1 MPIVTMFGGSG
12 FIGRYAARKLAKRG
26 WRVRAAVRRP
36 NEAHFLRPYGDVGQ
50 IEPVQ
55 ANIRDDDSCRRALEG
70 ADAVVN
76 FVGIL
81 RPSGK
86 QSFEAVQAEGAAR
99 VARLAKE
106 AGARRFVHISA
117 IGADADSDS
126 AYARTKAE
134 GEQAVRL
141 SMPEATILRPSLV
154 FGEEDQFFNRFAR
167 MAQFS
172 PVLPIAGAETRFQP
186 VYVDDVAEAAVR
198 SLEGELAEGR
208 TLELGGPEV
217 KTMRELMELMFDV
230 TRRKR
235 VVADVPFGLMRFGAA
250 LTDWLPFAPV
260 TRDQLKLLARDNVV
274 SPGAAGFEALGIEPK
289 SLESVLPSYLY
300 RFRPYG
306 QYAHMEKPARPDE
319 A

>member
-12 FIGRYAARKLAKRG
+12 FIGRYAARKLARRG

-55 ANIRDDDSCRRALEG
+55 ANIRDEDSCRRALEG

-81 RPSGK
+81 SPSGK
-86 QSFEAVQAEGAAR
+86 QSFDAVQAEGAGR
-99 VARLAKE
+99 VARLAAE
-106 AGARRFVHISA
+106 AGVRRFTQVSA
-117 IGADADSDS
+117 IGADPRSDAD
-126 AYARTKAE
+126 YARTKGE
-134 GEQAVRL
+134 GEALVRAA
-141 SMPEATILRPSLV
+141 MPEAAILRPSIV
-154 FGEEDQFFNRFAR
+154 FGEEDAFFNRFAR
-167 MAQFS
+167 MAQFT
-172 PVLPIAGAETRFQP
+172 PVLPVAGGETRFQP

-198 SLEGELAEGR
+198 SLEGEIAAGR
-208 TLELGGPEV
+208 IFELGGPEV
-217 KTMRELMELMFDV
+217 LTMKELMELMLRI
-230 TRRKR
+230 TQRKR
-235 VVADVPFGLMRFGAA
+235 VVADVPMGLMRFGAA

-260 TRDQLKLLARDNVV
+260 TRDQLKMLAHDNVA
-274 SPGAAGFEALGIEPK
+274 SGELAGFEAFGIEPK
-289 SLESVLPSYLY
+289 SLESVLPGYLY

-306 QYAHMEKPARPDE
+306 QYARMEKPARPDE

>member
-26 WRVRAAVRRP
+26 WRVRVAVRRP

-50 IEPVQ
+50 IEPFQ
-55 ANIRDDDSCRRALEG
+55 ANIRDEDSCRRALEG
-70 ADAVVN
+70 ADAAMN

-81 RPSGK
+81 SPSGK
-86 QSFEAVQAEGAAR
+86 QTFEAVQAEGAGR
-99 VARLAKE
+99 IARLAAE
-106 AGARRFVHISA
+106 AGARRLVHLSA
-117 IGADADSDS
+117 IGADAESDS
-126 AYARTKAE
+126 VYARSKAE
-134 GEQAVRL
+134 GEAAVRAAF
-141 SMPEATILRPSLV
+141 PKAVILRPSVV
-154 FGEEDQFFNRFAR
+154 FGEEDDFFNRFAK

-172 PVLPIAGAETRFQP
+172 PVLPIAGGETRFQP

-198 SLEGELAEGR
+198 ALEGDFAEGG
-208 TLELGGPEV
+208 LFELGGPEV
-217 KTMRELMELMFDV
+217 KTMRALMEVMLQV

-235 VVADVPFGLMRFGAA
+235 ALADVPLGLLRIGAG

-274 SPGAAGFEALGIEPK
+274 APGAQGLEAFGIEPK
-289 SLESVLPSYLY
+289 SLESVLPGYLY

-306 QYAHMEKPARPDE
+306 QYARMEKPIRPDE

>member
-55 ANIRDDDSCRRALEG
+55 ANIRDEDSTRRALEG

-76 FVGIL
+76 FVGVL
-81 RPSGK
+81 SPSGK
-86 QSFEAVQAEGAAR
+86 QSFDAVQAEGAGR
-99 VARLAKE
+99 VARLAAE
-106 AGARRFVHISA
+106 AGIRRFAQISA
-117 IGADADSDS
+117 IGADPASDSD
-126 AYARTKAE
+126 YARTKGE
-134 GEQAVRL
+134 GEALVREAL
-141 SMPEATILRPSLV
+141 PEAAILRPSLV
-154 FGEEDQFFNRFAR
+154 FGEEDAFFNRFAR
-167 MAQFS
+167 MAQFT
-172 PVLPIAGAETRFQP
+172 PVLPVAGGATRFQP

-198 SLEGELAEGR
+198 ALEGEISEGR
-208 TLELGGPEV
+208 TFELGGPEV
-217 KTMRELMELMFDV
+217 MTMAELMELMLKI

-235 VVADVPFGLMRFGAA
+235 MIADVPMGLMRFGAA

-260 TRDQLKLLARDNVV
+260 TRDQLKMLARDNVA
-274 SPGAAGFEALGIEPK
+274 SGEFAGLEALGIEPK
-289 SLESVLPSYLY
+289 SMESVLPGYLY

-306 QYAHMEKPARPDE
+306 QYARMEKPARPDE

>member
-26 WRVRAAVRRP
+26 WRVRVAVRRP

-55 ANIRDDDSCRRALEG
+55 ANIRDEDSCRRALEG
-70 ADAVVN
+70 ADAAMN

-86 QSFEAVQAEGAAR
+86 QKFDAVQTEGAGR
-99 VARLAKE
+99 VARLAAE

-117 IGADADSDS
+117 IGADPESDSD
-126 AYARTKAE
+126 YARTKGE
-134 GEQAVRL
+134 GETAVRAA
-141 SMPEATILRPSLV
+141 MTNAAILRPSLV
-154 FGEEDQFFNRFAR
+154 FGEEDEFFNRFAR

-172 PVLPIAGAETRFQP
+172 PVLPVAGGATRFQP
-186 VYVDDVAEAAVR
+186 VYVDDVAEASVR
-198 SLEGELAEGR
+198 ALEGEFAEGG
-208 TLELGGPEV
+208 LFELGGPEV
-217 KTMRELMELMFDV
+217 KTMTELMEAMLQV

-235 VVADVPFGLMRFGAA
+235 VLLDAPLGLLRFGAR

-274 SPGAAGFEALGIEPK
+274 SPGVQGLEAFGIEPK
-289 SLESVLPSYLY
+289 SIESVLPGYLY

-306 QYAHMEKPARPDE
+306 QYARMEKPARPDE